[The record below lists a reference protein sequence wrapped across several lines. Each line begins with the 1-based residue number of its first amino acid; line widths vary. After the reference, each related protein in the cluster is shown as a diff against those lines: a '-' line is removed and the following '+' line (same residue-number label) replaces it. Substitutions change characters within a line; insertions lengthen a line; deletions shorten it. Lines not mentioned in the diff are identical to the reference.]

1 MIPLPPWSALSALK
15 RLPWKLIGYGLA
27 ALALA
32 GAVWSAIDSYGD
44 RRASEAT
51 KAADARW
58 HAKQEADTA
67 AHNARLKE
75 IDSAHAKDLS
85 DLAAARDAALARHA
99 VRTIRVPVSAAC
111 HAPSAGP
118 ADAGLPA
125 GADPEPEH
133 VDVVDPGY
141 GPFRDWLIQYAAGP
155 S

>member
-1 MIPLPPWSALSALK
+1 MILLWLASRFP
-15 RLPWKLIGYGLA
+15 RLWRWRKSLLGAVA
-27 ALALA
+27 ALAAA
-32 GAVWSAIDSYGD
+32 GAVWWQIDSYGD

-75 IDSAHAKDLS
+75 IDSAHTKDLS
-85 DLAAARDAALARHA
+85 DLAAARDAALARPA
-99 VRTIRVPVSAAC
+99 VRTIRVPVSATCPA
-111 HAPSAGP
+111 APTGP
-118 ADAGLPA
+118 EDASLPA
-125 GADPEPEH
+125 GADPESEH
-133 VDVVDPGY
+133 VDVVDTGY